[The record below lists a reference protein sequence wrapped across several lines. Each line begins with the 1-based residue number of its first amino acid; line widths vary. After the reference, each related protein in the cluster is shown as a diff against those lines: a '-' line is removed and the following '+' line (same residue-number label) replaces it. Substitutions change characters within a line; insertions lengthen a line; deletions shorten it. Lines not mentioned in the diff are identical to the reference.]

1 MSDKRKVKEII
12 KKISKQ
18 KKRVASNLGKKIEK
32 KEHLFSIL
40 IPIFAGLLFFVL
52 SILTLTSSI
61 WFDEAYSAYL
71 VRGDFGQIWDMTS
84 VDVHPPLFYFA
95 LKMWSSV
102 FGTTDIA
109 MRFMSIFFGLI
120 AIVFI
125 FQLVKRFFGIKAA
138 SLATI
143 FVSVSPM
150 LVRYGQEMRMY
161 TMVLAI
167 VMAATY
173 FLSLAL
179 DNAKD
184 KKGRKYFVIY
194 ALLISLGMWTHY
206 FSAFAWIAH
215 VVAIIIHFGG
225 FKKLFN
231 NKIVFKRLVFT
242 YAFAIALY
250 IPWIPSFFK
259 QVVTVQS
266 GFWIPPV
273 SFESMAD
280 FISSA
285 LFFNTAENVVS
296 WAWVFGIALIIVFAL
311 SFVAVYKKSSA
322 KNKSRIKYL
331 SILASVPVIVMII
344 FSLPPLTSMFVERY
358 VLYSIVTLWILFGII
373 AVLLKDGW
381 LKTLLPILVIVVAI
395 FGNVFVKT
403 REPRGYISEILAET
417 FIAADEGEPI
427 VMNSIW
433 NYYDGVFYSSDKH
446 PVYLFEQDVNYE
458 YGSQEPVK
466 QYRVNVIENRDDFLK
481 EHKDIWYIF
490 DNEDKCGD
498 EYSVPEWAKDMR
510 ITSEIA
516 VDHHTA
522 VKFTQ
527 D

>member
-12 KKISKQ
+12 SKISKQ
-18 KKRVASNLGKKIEK
+18 KRRVASNLGKKVEK
-32 KEHLFSIL
+32 NERLFSVL
-40 IPIFAGLLFFVL
+40 IPVFAGLLFFVL
-52 SILTLTSSI
+52 SILNLTSSI

-71 VRGDFGQIWDMTS
+71 VRGDFGQIWEMTS

-125 FQLVKRFFGIKAA
+125 FHLLKRFFGIRAA
-138 SLATI
+138 GLGTI
-143 FVSVSPM
+143 FAAITP
-150 LVRYGQEMRMY
+150 LFVRYGQEMRMY

-179 DNAKD
+179 DNAKE

-194 ALLISLGMWTHY
+194 AILIAMGMWTHY

-215 VVAIIIHFGG
+215 VVAIIVHFGG
-225 FKKLFN
+225 FKKLFK
-231 NKIVFKRLVFT
+231 NKIVFKRLIFT
-242 YAFAIALY
+242 YIFAVLLFV
-250 IPWIPSFFK
+250 PWVPSFLK
-259 QVVTVQS
+259 QIVTVQS

-273 SFESMAD
+273 SFGSMAD
-280 FISSA
+280 FVAAA
-285 LFFNTAENVVS
+285 LFFTTADEVKS
-296 WAWVFGIALIIVFAL
+296 WAWVFGMALIVLFIITIVN
-311 SFVAVYKKSSA
+311 VYKKQNT
-322 KNKSRIKYL
+322 KNKARLKYL
-331 SILASVPVIVMII
+331 LILVIVPVVVMII
-344 FSLPPLTSMFVERY
+344 LSLPPLTSMFIKRY
-358 VLYSIVTLWILFGII
+358 VLYSIVALWMLFGTVII
-373 AVLLKDGW
+373 LSKDDFMKNI
-381 LKTLLPILVIVVAI
+381 LTILVIIVAV

-403 REPRGYISEILAET
+403 REPEGYISEILAET

-427 VMNSIW
+427 IMDSIW
-433 NYYDGVFYSSDKH
+433 SYYDGVFYTSEKH
-446 PVYLFEQDVNYE
+446 PIYLFNDSVNYE

-466 QYRVNVIENRDDFLK
+466 KYHVNVIDNKEDFLK
-481 EHKDIWYIF
+481 EHHDVWYVF
-490 DNEDKCGD
+490 ETGPSG
-498 EYSVPEWAKDMR
+498 EVEVPEWAKEMR
-510 ITSEIA
+510 IVSEIA